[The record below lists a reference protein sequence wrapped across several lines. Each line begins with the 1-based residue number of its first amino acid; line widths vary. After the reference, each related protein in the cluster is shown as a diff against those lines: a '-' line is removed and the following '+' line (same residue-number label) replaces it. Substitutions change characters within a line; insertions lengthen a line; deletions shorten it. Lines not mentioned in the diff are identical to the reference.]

1 MMQKIEYDKYGG
13 PELMRLEEVEP
24 PVPGKGQVLVR
35 VRAAAANPMDWKVRN
50 GAVKIMTGRR
60 FPRGL
65 GHDFAGTVVGVGEGV
80 TRFGP
85 GDEVFGAMSMRDS
98 GAFAEMVAADEKQ
111 IVKKP
116 AGLSYEEAATLAT
129 VGVTAQQALIDK
141 GKLKAGEHVFINGC
155 LGGVGRAA
163 AQIALMHGALAA
175 GSCRDT
181 AAADAKALGI
191 DPVVGFD
198 FDPVP
203 LKGRFDLV
211 FDTVGTMSFRDARTL
226 LKPGGR
232 IVDINMT
239 PGKMPRAVF
248 SPAFQAL
255 NAKYTPEA
263 LEAVSQAA
271 AQGKLAI
278 PVARTVPLT
287 QAIGAL
293 TQLERERIPKGGKLV
308 IVPQAAT

>member
-1 MMQKIEYDKYGG
+1 MQKIEYDKYGG

-24 PVPGKGQVLVR
+24 PVPGKGRLLVR
-35 VRAAAANPMDWKVRN
+35 VRAAAANPMDWKIRN

-65 GHDFAGTVVGVGEGV
+65 GHDFAGTVVAVGEGV
-80 TRFGP
+80 TRFRA
-85 GDEVFGAMSMRDS
+85 GDEVLGVMSMKDS
-98 GAFAEMVAADEKQ
+98 GAFAEMVAADENQ
-111 IVKKP
+111 VVKKP
-116 AGLSYEEAATLAT
+116 AGLSYEEAAVLPT
-129 VGVTAQQALIDK
+129 VGVTALQSVI
-141 GKLKAGEHVFINGC
+141 GKRGLHAGQSVFINGC

-163 AQIALMHGALAA
+163 AQIVLMHGASAA

-181 AAADAKALGI
+181 AAADARTLGI

-198 FDPVP
+198 FDPEP
-203 LKGRFDLV
+203 LKDRFDLV
-211 FDTVGTMSFRDARTL
+211 FDTVGTMPFSTARTL

-239 PGKMPRAVF
+239 PAKLPRAVF
-248 SPAFQAL
+248 SPAFRPL
-255 NAKYTPEA
+255 NARYTREA
-263 LEAVSQAA
+263 LESVSRAA
-271 AQGKLAI
+271 SQGKLAI

-293 TQLERERIPKGGKLV
+293 TELERAHTPKGGKLV
-308 IVPQAAT
+308 IVPQVTG